1 MTKHKFV
8 IKEGPSF
15 KNSFGEGFIVPNW
28 KEGEEKGV
36 LKAGDYGELGR
47 SGLYTVYRRPAMYFA
62 ENKEEAEKLSKKFK
76 EEDKLFRKYEKQLE
90 RKRKKLVKV

>member
-1 MTKHKFV
+1 MKEHKFV
-8 IKEGPSF
+8 IKEGPGF

-28 KEGEEKGV
+28 EEGEEKGV

-62 ENKEEAEKLSKKFK
+62 ENKEYLKEQSKR
-76 EEDKLFRKYEKQLE
+76 LI
-90 RKRKKLVKV
+90 KV